1 MSDEEL
7 ACRAQRGCAE
17 SLDELLRRFQSPV
30 LHFLRHRG
38 PAAEAEDLLQETFL
52 CVYQNLHRYR
62 RRWRFATWVFT
73 IARRQSINRY
83 RRWRPP
89 TSNDD
94 VALSAAPGP
103 ETAEIVAAADHRR
116 RLWAVA
122 AEILSEEELTA
133 LWLHYVE
140 EMPTRDIATVVGRSR
155 VAVKTMLFRARR
167 RLLPHLEKLD
177 GRWPDRA
184 DAAAFGRPDVRPVP
198 LEVHDV

>member
-1 MSDEEL
+1 L
-7 ACRAQRGCAE
+7 
-17 SLDELLRRFQSPV
+17 
-30 LHFLRHRG
+30 
-38 PAAEAEDLLQETFL
+38 
-52 CVYQNLHRYR
+52 
-62 RRWRFATWVFT
+62 FT

-89 TSNDD
+89 MEADD
-94 VALSAAPGP
+94 VTLSAAPGP
-103 ETAEIVAAADHRR
+103 ETSEIVAAEDHRR

-122 AEILSEEELTA
+122 AEVLSEEETTA

-177 GRWPDRA
+177 GQSPDR
-184 DAAAFGRPDVRPVP
+184 DDDSAAFGQPVP